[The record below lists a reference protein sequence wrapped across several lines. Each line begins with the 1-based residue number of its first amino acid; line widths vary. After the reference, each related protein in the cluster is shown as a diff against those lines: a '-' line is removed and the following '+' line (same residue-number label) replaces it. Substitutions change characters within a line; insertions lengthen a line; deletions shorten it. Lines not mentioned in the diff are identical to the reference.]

1 MCVVFID
8 ITQLNNFFLFLS
20 EVYFEKS
27 LGLYCLTIPPSS
39 LQNFKIIKYKN
50 NILSM
55 KIHFQFF
62 FFIIKIIHKTWVY
75 TLNDK

>member
-27 LGLYCLTIPPSS
+27 LGLYCLTIPP
-39 LQNFKIIKYKN
+39 F
-50 NILSM
+50 ILT
-55 KIHFQFF
+55 KFQDNQ
-62 FFIIKIIHKTWVY
+62 I
-75 TLNDK
+75 